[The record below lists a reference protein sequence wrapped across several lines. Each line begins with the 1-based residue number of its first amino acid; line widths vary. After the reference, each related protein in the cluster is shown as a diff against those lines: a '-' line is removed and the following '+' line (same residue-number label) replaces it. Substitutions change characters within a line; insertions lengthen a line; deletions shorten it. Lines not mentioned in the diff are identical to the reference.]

1 MTYQVWSLVHHF
13 PPRWI
18 KSCQAPFRIQKG
30 FSAPFP
36 VFAWICPVCC
46 FRHTCVHSRS
56 YVFVEL
62 TSASTSLSP
71 RSLAWASALGR
82 FFPCGLGML
91 WLPTLL
97 TPTTTR
103 LLYPSSTQDGSL
115 SSVGTVCASLQCSWG
130 TARVC
135 LPVPLHACWARSIMS
150 PAGCVSPF
158 TPPRIHPTSFI
169 QPSFSKH
176 LLLTQA
182 AAPTNGPAPSPS
194 LPVRW
199 ISSTYGSRHYGGG
212 KWEAFV
218 KVLQNE
224 NLDIFCSVPTLIA
237 CFTIISLT
245 MSSLSC
251 IPF

>member
-1 MTYQVWSLVHHF
+1 MF
-13 PPRWI
+13 P
-18 KSCQAPFRIQKG
+18 
-30 FSAPFP
+30 
-36 VFAWICPVCC
+36 WICPVCC
-46 FRHTCVHSRS
+46 FRHACVHSRS

-62 TSASTSLSP
+62 TAALTSLSP

-91 WLPTLL
+91 WLPTLP

-103 LLYPSSTQDGSL
+103 SLYPSSTQDGSL
-115 SSVGTVCASLQCSWG
+115 SSVGLYVPHCSAPG
-130 TARVC
+130 GQHRSVC
-135 LPVPLHACWARSIMS
+135 LCHCTLAGQKYHEPCWVHLTLHTSKDPSYLFHSAIIQ
-150 PAGCVSPF
+150 AG
-158 TPPRIHPTSFI
+158 
-169 QPSFSKH
+169 
-176 LLLTQA
+176 
-182 AAPTNGPAPSPS
+182 APTNGPAPSPS

-224 NLDIFCSVPTLIA
+224 KLDIFCSVPTLIA
-237 CFTIISLT
+237 CFTTISLT

-251 IPF
+251 IPL